1 MKDTHREGPQ
11 RLTPMFKGLALR
23 SALVA
28 TTLLLGGPVAARA
41 GHDHEQGPDDDNP
54 AACSATSWDALTAC
68 HNDVRDDFWTTIGNC
83 NNLSGDDAREA
94 CVADAKAA
102 REEARGDCG
111 DRFDAREGVCDALGQ
126 APYDPQVDPDM
137 FVDPANIKA
146 ENANPYFP
154 LVPGTKWVWKTT
166 ADGEVTETV
175 IDIIDGT
182 TKEILGVTTIVVH
195 DEVREGDSEDG
206 PLVENTDDYYAQDV
220 DGNVWY
226 FGESSQELEDGEIV
240 SIDGSWKA
248 GRDFGKQGIQ
258 MRANPQVDDV
268 YRQEFALREAEDL
281 ARVVSIDAS
290 ETAGEMD
297 EFSCDK
303 DCVHTQDFTPLD
315 PGTFEDKFYAPGVGV
330 IVESNGFA
338 DPPERVELVEKTTI
352 PVVSP

>member
-1 MKDTHREGPQ
+1 M
-11 RLTPMFKGLALR
+11 LKGLALG

-28 TTLLLGGPVAARA
+28 TTLLLGGSVAARA
-41 GHDHEQGPDDDNP
+41 GDDHEQGLDNDNA
-54 AACSATSWDALTAC
+54 AACSATSRDALTAC
-68 HNDVRDDFWTTIGNC
+68 RNDVRDDFWTTIGNC
-83 NNLSGDDAREA
+83 NNLAGDDAREA

-102 REEARGDCG
+102 RKEARGDCG
-111 DRFDAREGVCDALGQ
+111 DRFDAREEVCDALGQ
-126 APYDPQVDPDM
+126 APYDPQVDPAM
-137 FVDPANIKA
+137 FVDPSNIGA
-146 ENANPYFP
+146 SVNANPYFP

-175 IDIIDGT
+175 IDTIDGT

-206 PLVENTDDYYAQDV
+206 PLLENTDDYYAQDL
-220 DGNVWY
+220 DGKVWY

-240 SIDGSWKA
+240 SIDGSWEA

-258 MRANPQVDDV
+258 MKNNPQVDDV

-281 ARVVSIDAS
+281 ARVVSTDAS
-290 ETAGEMD
+290 ETAGEMG
-297 EFSCDK
+297 EFSCDNA
-303 DCVHTQDFTPLD
+303 
-315 PGTFEDKFYAPGVGV
+315 FEDKFYAPGVGV

-352 PVVSP
+352 PTIPVVSP

>member
-1 MKDTHREGPQ
+1 M
-11 RLTPMFKGLALR
+11 LKGLALG

-28 TTLLLGGPVAARA
+28 TTLLLGGSVAARA
-41 GHDHEQGPDDDNP
+41 GDDHEQGLDNDNA
-54 AACSATSWDALTAC
+54 AACSATSRDALTAC
-68 HNDVRDDFWTTIGNC
+68 RNDVRDDFWTTIGNC
-83 NNLSGDDAREA
+83 NNLAGDDAREA

-102 REEARGDCG
+102 RKEARGDCG
-111 DRFDAREGVCDALGQ
+111 DRFDAREEVCDALGQ
-126 APYDPQVDPDM
+126 APYDPQVDPAM
-137 FVDPANIKA
+137 FVDPSNIGA
-146 ENANPYFP
+146 SVNANPYFP

-175 IDIIDGT
+175 IDTIDGT

-206 PLVENTDDYYAQDV
+206 PLLENTDDYYAQDL
-220 DGNVWY
+220 DGKVWY

-240 SIDGSWKA
+240 SIDGSWEA

-258 MRANPQVDDV
+258 MKNNPQVDDV

-281 ARVVSIDAS
+281 ARVVSTDAS
-290 ETAGEMD
+290 ETAGEMG
-297 EFSCDK
+297 EFSCDNA
-303 DCVHTQDFTPLD
+303 CVHTQDFTPLE

-352 PVVSP
+352 PTIPVVSP